1 MLARPLKSLGP
12 AAEKFDHHSANT
24 SRHSQC
30 QCLSAFKG
38 PVQTQYEQQE
48 WITRCLIFMGFT
60 VVQIAG
66 SHLNLPV
73 LAADVCEHT
82 GFTDLAIELVT
93 TIFPNYPK
101 KLHNFESC

>member
-1 MLARPLKSLGP
+1 
-12 AAEKFDHHSANT
+12 
-24 SRHSQC
+24 
-30 QCLSAFKG
+30 
-38 PVQTQYEQQE
+38 
-48 WITRCLIFMGFT
+48 MGFT

-101 KLHNFESC
+101 KLHNFESCWQNKRLRPTLSKGYGKS